1 MSKYLIAFS
10 MFLLSY
16 SAVSQDKLYNPD
28 ADPQKDVTKAIVE
41 AKRQGKH
48 VLLQIGGNW
57 CPWCV
62 KLHHFMNET
71 ESTKQLLDEYFVVVK
86 VNYSKENKNLNY
98 LEYLEYPQ
106 RFGFP
111 VLVVLNANGKR
122 IHTQDSGLLESG
134 NGYDAKKVEGFLKN
148 WSPQSL
154 APENYKQ

>member
-10 MFLLSY
+10 MFFLSL

-28 ADPQKDVTKAIVE
+28 ADPQKDVTKALVE

-62 KLHHFMNET
+62 KLHHFMLET
-71 ESTKQLLDEYFVVVK
+71 ESTKQLLDESFVVVK
-86 VNYSKENKNLNY
+86 VNYSKENKNLSY

-111 VLVVLNANGKR
+111 VLVVLNSNGKR

-148 WSPQSL
+148 WSPKSL